1 MTMPLNRRMKRKVE
15 RERNRMLKKVADP
28 LYLLTALKRT
38 NKELE
43 IAERERLMFKNERN
57 MSYQENERLLKR
69 NHQLE
74 EEREVQEEKV
84 LQLQEEV
91 EGLKAKVEEKGE
103 RTKRSR
109 ERVRERLEVMYP
121 RLAYHPHFIQAFH
134 RLREKE
140 QWVFESKLAL
150 MEHSESLQELPLRPF
165 PIKSTRVGTVYEL
178 EVSPVFRLYFQ
189 QADNNFHVYGLSTKK
204 NGGSHAQ
211 DRMIQWLRTDA
222 NAIE

>member
-15 RERNRMLKKVADP
+15 RKRSRMLKKAENP
-28 LYLLTALKRT
+28 LYLLTALKRKD
-38 NKELE
+38 KELE
-43 IAERERLMFKNERN
+43 VADRERLMFKNERN

-74 EEREVQEEKV
+74 EEREVQEAKF
-84 LQLQEEV
+84 LQLQEEI
-91 EGLKAKVEEKGE
+91 EGLKAKVEEKEE

-150 MEHSESLQELPLRPF
+150 MEHSESLQELPLRPS

-189 QADNNFHVYGLSTKK
+189 QVDSHFHVYGLSTKK

-222 NAIE
+222 TAIE

>member
-15 RERNRMLKKVADP
+15 RKKNRMLKKAENP
-28 LYLLTALKRT
+28 LYLLTALKRKD
-38 NKELE
+38 KELE

-57 MSYQENERLLKR
+57 MYYQENERLLKR

-74 EEREVQEEKV
+74 EEREVQEAKV
-84 LQLQEEV
+84 LHLQEEI

-109 ERVRERLEVMYP
+109 ERVRERLEAMYP

-150 MEHSESLQELPLRPF
+150 MEHSASLQELPLRPF

>member
-15 RERNRMLKKVADP
+15 RKRNRMLKKAENP
-28 LYLLTALKRT
+28 LYLLTALKRKD
-38 NKELE
+38 KELE
-43 IAERERLMFKNERN
+43 VADRERLMFKNERN

-74 EEREVQEEKV
+74 EEREVQEAKV
-84 LQLQEEV
+84 LHLQEEV
-91 EGLKAKVEEKGE
+91 EELKAKVEEKEE

-150 MEHSESLQELPLRPF
+150 MEHSESLQELPLRPS

-189 QADNNFHVYGLSTKK
+189 QVDSNFHVYGLSTKK

-222 NAIE
+222 TAIE